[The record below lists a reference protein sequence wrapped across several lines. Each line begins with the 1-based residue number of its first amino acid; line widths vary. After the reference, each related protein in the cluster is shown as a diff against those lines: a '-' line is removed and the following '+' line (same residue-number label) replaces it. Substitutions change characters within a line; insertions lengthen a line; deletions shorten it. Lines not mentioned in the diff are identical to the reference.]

1 MENIEYDN
9 KKRVYLD
16 CKDTELEKMWQ
27 REIGETDNSVMD
39 DKRID
44 LREVEGHEGQRDK
57 AVARD
62 ANHQKAARGQQG
74 RQA

>member
-1 MENIEYDN
+1 
-9 KKRVYLD
+9 
-16 CKDTELEKMWQ
+16 MWQ
-27 REIGETDNSVMD
+27 REIRKTDNTVMD

-62 ANHQKAARGQQG
+62 ANHQKAAWGQQG